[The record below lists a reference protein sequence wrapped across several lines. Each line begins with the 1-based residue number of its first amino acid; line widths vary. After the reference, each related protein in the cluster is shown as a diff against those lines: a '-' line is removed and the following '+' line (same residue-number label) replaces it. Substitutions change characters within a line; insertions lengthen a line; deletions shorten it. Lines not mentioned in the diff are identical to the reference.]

1 MTHLF
6 LCQEL
11 PVPRAS
17 RSTDSIELALE
28 TSDIVLC
35 ERKTKSKDLV
45 RWCCP
50 IQDETAGKVPAVDD
64 MHLTRYKRF
73 SIAECKERSQDDAGL
88 GHVNNSGNTQG
99 GHSLAG
105 EKRALLF
112 YTACHTESSKEGTY
126 YAPAAIRHI

>member
-35 ERKTKSKDLV
+35 ERKTKSKVLV
-45 RWCCP
+45 RWCCS

-64 MHLTRYKRF
+64 MHFTRYKRL
-73 SIAECKERSQDDAGL
+73 SIAECEERSQDDAGL
-88 GHVNNSGNTQG
+88 SHVNNSGDTQW
-99 GHSLAG
+99 GHPLSPSRGREVSMVVLYCVPYRKL
-105 EKRALLF
+105 ERMPLQ
-112 YTACHTESSKEGTY
+112 
-126 YAPAAIRHI
+126 